1 MNSKTYS
8 PKNLKFV
15 SVLIFI
21 LTLSVVILLY
31 LLSLKNF
38 TPIDS
43 QGTYIW
49 LNIFAVIFLSYASL
63 SSFSSLISYFIL
75 LVVLKRE
82 DSRKLKV
89 LCLRW
94 GILFSLGIF
103 FVLLL
108 HFFHILNLTWGLGI
122 LTVVILASFVI

>member
-1 MNSKTYS
+1 MNSKTYN

-15 SVLIFI
+15 SVLIFLLI
-21 LTLSVVILLY
+21 FTVVILLY

-38 TPIDS
+38 TPMDS
-43 QGTYIW
+43 QGSFLW
-49 LNIFAVIFLSYASL
+49 LNIFVTSFLLYTAL
-63 SSFSSLISYFIL
+63 STFSSLISYLLL
-75 LVVLKRE
+75 LVVLKKE

-94 GILFSLGIF
+94 GIIFSFGIF
-103 FVLLL
+103 LVLLL
-108 HFFHILNLTWGLGI
+108 HFFHILNLYWGLGI